1 MSSLRA
7 PPWGICVIKSAMK
20 KIILIGCLILIS
32 ACQPA
37 TPTPEPT
44 LAPTATLPPTP
55 VPATGTPEPTPTL
68 EPTPTPLPRFFTN
81 QFDSSLAGWVILQA
95 GNDSVPNIST
105 ENSALRLEMDF
116 PHTWLYVL
124 YGAQDYADV
133 HADTQFT
140 NSALSPASMGLVCR
154 YSEENGWFEYNV
166 STDGTYNVLYGKWL
180 SVGIADYLPVIDGS
194 SKEIKQSGET
204 QHIGL
209 TCNDTTLGLYINDNL
224 VRSVDVS
231 RYELTEGKVGLTA
244 SSFENTPVIAS
255 FDFITV
261 SEP

>member
-1 MSSLRA
+1 
-7 PPWGICVIKSAMK
+7 MK
-20 KIILIGCLILIS
+20 KYLLVGFLLLTS
-32 ACQPA
+32 ACQTA
-37 TPTPEPT
+37 TPTPAPSLFPTATLSPTPIPDTPT
-44 LAPTATLPPTP
+44 LAPSSTPEPPPTP
-55 VPATGTPEPTPTL
+55 FS
-68 EPTPTPLPRFFTN
+68 RFFTN
-81 QFDSSLAGWVILQA
+81 DFDSSLAGWVILQA

-105 ENSALRLEMDF
+105 ESSTLRLEMDS

-133 HADTQFT
+133 HMDTQFT

-154 YSEENGWFEYNV
+154 YTEENGWFEYNV

-194 SKEIKQSGET
+194 SKEIGQSGTT
-204 QHIGL
+204 QKIGL
-209 TCNDTTLGLYINDNL
+209 TCSGTTLGLYINDNL
-224 VRSVDVS
+224 IRSVDVS

-255 FDFITV
+255 FDFVTV